1 MPVERP
7 HRHLRAALAAAVALL
22 VVGCA
27 TPDDRTPQER
37 AADEALGRQVEAALQ
52 AAPYLD
58 ADHVTVEVRRGVAR
72 LTGLVADDE
81 DLRTTLRVCSAVPG
95 VRTVDDR
102 LEIMDFS
109 QPGGSDGPAR

>member
-1 MPVERP
+1 MPSALRP
-7 HRHLRAALAAAVALL
+7 RRLRAAIAAVAF
-22 VVGCA
+22 VVAAGA
-27 TPDDRTPQER
+27 APDDRTPQER
-37 AADEALGRQVEAALQ
+37 AADEAIGRRVEAALN
-52 AAPYLD
+52 ADPYVNSD
-58 ADHVTVEVRRGVAR
+58 YVTVEVRRGVAR

-95 VRTVDDR
+95 IRTVDDR